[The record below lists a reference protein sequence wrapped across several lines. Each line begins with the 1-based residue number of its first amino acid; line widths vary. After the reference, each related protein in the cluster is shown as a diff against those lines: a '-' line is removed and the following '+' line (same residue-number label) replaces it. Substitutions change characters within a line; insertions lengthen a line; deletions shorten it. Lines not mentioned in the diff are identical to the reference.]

1 VEGKKD
7 SREKTVANGWRLN
20 SAIVT
25 CVSLF
30 ADMHHCEVE
39 IRIMTADMHHCEVEI
54 RIMTA
59 DIYGSQEPA
68 AV

>member
-7 SREKTVANGWRLN
+7 SREKTVAKGRRLN
-20 SAIVT
+20 SATVT

-39 IRIMTADMHHCEVEI
+39 IRIMTAN
-54 RIMTA
+54 
-59 DIYGSQEPA
+59 IYGSQEPA